1 MVLACDW
8 WEKQHLQWHMAYILM
23 DGRLGDESECCF
35 DDMSILM
42 YVQLHHFVVMCVV
55 MKNGEV
61 YHGKNRRTQN
71 LD

>member
-1 MVLACDW
+1 
-8 WEKQHLQWHMAYILM
+8 MANIPM

-42 YVQLHHFVVMCVV
+42 YVQLHHFVVMCVG